1 MNSSLV
7 SWRLPCRAWIVAELS
22 PWPTMQFYATV
33 ARKTRL
39 AARREAGTDGQFSRH
54 PAGRGWPASV
64 GSHRAEPISRHP
76 AGRGWP
82 ASVSSH
88 RAEPISRH
96 PAGRGW
102 PASVSAHRAEP
113 ISRHPA
119 GRGWPASVSA
129 AACRAGHRNRERAD
143 RHRSPPHRSRPP
155 PCPRSNRTSSAVG
168 RGSPPRPRASP
179 RGPPARE
186 TP

>member
-7 SWRLPCRAWIVAELS
+7 SGRLPCRAWIVAELS

-64 GSHRAEPISRHP
+64 GSHRAEPISSHP

-82 ASVSSH
+82 ASVSS
-88 RAEPISRH
+88 
-96 PAGRGW
+96 
-102 PASVSAHRAEP
+102 HRAEP